1 MLSNQVYELLSPAA
15 GFRLATTFFIKEH
28 HHDKTPRDLV
38 FWDNFQAK
46 SKDSAAGGFKLAL
59 YYHGQGDFTPEATLA
74 MNGEQLS
81 FRGKRF
87 NIELARWHQF
97 EFEFSGMG
105 DIHFTLNGIEVG
117 SALLPSGPLSASA
130 ARLVLG
136 ASANKKSRSS
146 GYAAEI
152 GGILLSEL
160 PGKELF
166 VSALASKRRVFRLA
180 ESKAQLYLQICNFG
194 QKPLMDLELLMSL
207 PGLGSS
213 KQATKLEQ
221 LQAGEKREI
230 IYDLDC
236 RLLPG
241 EQSLQVQTRQAD
253 NLLDTSLVHFYIIE
267 PMPEKIPMILMT
279 NLARFDPELARE
291 LGFDVVNFTGQYF
304 FKENSEECI
313 IEQNNIL
320 EQHAKAGVFL
330 EDVCG
335 PRNFRFNKDM
345 HAIARNGQLYPE
357 RSSVLHGNNQEFR
370 KQYLQRLQ
378 IYLESLDRHPAIYSA
393 KINDEYPPRR
403 QPDFSPESKAAF
415 KEFAGID
422 IPAQVEGQRGPSY
435 LQLSNFPL
443 DGVLLENHPLLTY
456 YHWFWTM
463 GSGWEPLQSDI
474 AKTYQRHWGDDFVS
488 IHPPATRCPPY
499 WGGGGEVSWV
509 QNWTYINPNPSRIL
523 LSCDELRAL
532 AKGRPGQKIF
542 NSIQGIAYRR
552 DLAPRNVIPSPA
564 PAWLENEMDSSYI
577 SPAPDAIREAFWCL
591 LSRQVAAIGTFGT
604 GSLFAST
611 SPSTDHRFTNPES
624 GKVFSEMIRK
634 VMQPLSPMLLK
645 LPEIEAEI
653 AILESFS
660 NVIFGGNHTN
670 SWSSGR
676 IGDLHMALQYA
687 GLQTSVVYEDELL
700 AGGGGRLR
708 LLFLPGLET
717 VSAAL
722 HARLQELQKAG
733 LILVGDELTYAALT
747 PDFRLHSLVSNPK
760 LPQRA
765 KQQQQ
770 AQGKTILAMLKDI
783 YRPTMRREQDDV
795 LLQCRRFNEA
805 EYLFVINDRRVFG
818 DYLGAWGLM
827 EEKGLPIETELSL
840 DSKYDQAYDLV
851 SHRAV
856 ELDSEAQGSRLKLR
870 LEAGD
875 GRLLMLLRRQKI
887 ARLELLKPKIPA
899 AGQSYD
905 LQLRIL
911 DENNNPVQAL
921 LPYSLT
927 IRDGAGRLLPGSGS
941 RAAENGIDK
950 ISLLRTLDQLQGP
963 LSFELQCLASGLQT
977 KEICDLY

>member
-1 MLSNQVYELLSPAA
+1 MGSCIRKDHRCCTETTRSSANNTFSACKSTWKVWTGTPPSIRQKSTMSIPPDANPTFPLSP
-15 GFRLATTFFIKEH
+15 R
-28 HHDKTPRDLV
+28 
-38 FWDNFQAK
+38 
-46 SKDSAAGGFKLAL
+46 
-59 YYHGQGDFTPEATLA
+59 
-74 MNGEQLS
+74 
-81 FRGKRF
+81 
-87 NIELARWHQF
+87 
-97 EFEFSGMG
+97 
-105 DIHFTLNGIEVG
+105 
-117 SALLPSGPLSASA
+117 PLSKNS
-130 ARLVLG
+130 
-136 ASANKKSRSS
+136 
-146 GYAAEI
+146 
-152 GGILLSEL
+152 
-160 PGKELF
+160 P
-166 VSALASKRRVFRLA
+166 ALTYR
-180 ESKAQLYLQICNFG
+180 
-194 QKPLMDLELLMSL
+194 
-207 PGLGSS
+207 
-213 KQATKLEQ
+213 
-221 LQAGEKREI
+221 
-230 IYDLDC
+230 
-236 RLLPG
+236 
-241 EQSLQVQTRQAD
+241 
-253 NLLDTSLVHFYIIE
+253 
-267 PMPEKIPMILMT
+267 
-279 NLARFDPELARE
+279 
-291 LGFDVVNFTGQYF
+291 
-304 FKENSEECI
+304 
-313 IEQNNIL
+313 
-320 EQHAKAGVFL
+320 
-330 EDVCG
+330 
-335 PRNFRFNKDM
+335 
-345 HAIARNGQLYPE
+345 
-357 RSSVLHGNNQEFR
+357 
-370 KQYLQRLQ
+370 
-378 IYLESLDRHPAIYSA
+378 
-393 KINDEYPPRR
+393 
-403 QPDFSPESKAAF
+403 
-415 KEFAGID
+415 
-422 IPAQVEGQRGPSY
+422 VEGQRGPSY

-770 AQGKTILAMLKDI
+770 AGAKQYWPCSKIFTD
-783 YRPTMRREQDDV
+783 
-795 LLQCRRFNEA
+795 LQCA
-805 EYLFVINDRRVFG
+805 ESRMMSCCSA
-818 DYLGAWGLM
+818 GALTRPNTSLSSMTGEFLATISEPGGLWRK
-827 EEKGLPIETELSL
+827 KGCQ
-840 DSKYDQAYDLV
+840 SKP
-851 SHRAV
+851 S
-856 ELDSEAQGSRLKLR
+856 
-870 LEAGD
+870 
-875 GRLLMLLRRQKI
+875 
-887 ARLELLKPKIPA
+887 
-899 AGQSYD
+899 
-905 LQLRIL
+905 
-911 DENNNPVQAL
+911 
-921 LPYSLT
+921 
-927 IRDGAGRLLPGSGS
+927 
-941 RAAENGIDK
+941 
-950 ISLLRTLDQLQGP
+950 
-963 LSFELQCLASGLQT
+963 
-977 KEICDLY
+977 